1 MFDLDSDLNT
11 SFAVTLLIQY
21 SFDLGGYTASEL
33 INRWLK
39 DYPATWVCQS
49 VIEALYQGRYKAV
62 SVEQILFFWQRRGQA
77 LHRYN
82 YEFERLIC
90 SNFPQILTGQ
100 TRRGAGGEGER
111 GRGGEG
117 EIGGSR
123 GESKFNSPRVLP
135 ANNQTSEKSA
145 QGNSSQ
151 RSAGSVSLASVEPT
165 QSSVDDQRSRSL
177 GSENHR
183 PIRQFTPPAD
193 GSEFYTKLKAISQNS
208 KDDPEQGTKREDL

>member
-90 SNFPQILTGQ
+90 GNFPQTLTGQ
-100 TRRGAGGEGER
+100 TYKRAGEAGEAGGAVREQE
-111 GRGGEG
+111 
-117 EIGGSR
+117 SR
-123 GESKFNSPRVLP
+123 GESKFNSAKVLP
-135 ANNQTSEKSA
+135 ANNQIGEKLA
-145 QGNSSQ
+145 QGNSAQ
-151 RSAGSVSLASVEPT
+151 RSAGSVSLAALSQAQP
-165 QSSVDDQRSRSL
+165 SVDDQRARSL
-177 GSENHR
+177 GSENYH

-208 KDDPEQGTKREDL
+208 KDELAPDTER